1 MNPLIILNVIKSYT
15 MSEILVELKDS
26 IARLSLNRP
35 EKLNAF
41 NRTMALEL
49 QDQLLNCD
57 ENENVRAVVLTGAGR
72 AFCAGQDLS
81 EFPPDQLPDFEKAID
96 ENYNPVI
103 RLLKTIRKPV
113 LCAVN
118 GVAAGAGA
126 NIALACDI
134 VVAVSSAHFVQAFS
148 KIGLIPDCGGTFFL
162 PRLVGLQKATALMM
176 LGDKISA
183 AEAERMGMIYACFE
197 EADFEMKTGQIAAT
211 LASLPTTA
219 LILTRKALL
228 ESSTNNMEQQL
239 ELEKK
244 FQHKAGHTLD
254 FKEGVTAFL
263 QKRLAVFT
271 GK

>member
-1 MNPLIILNVIKSYT
+1 
-15 MSEILVELKDS
+15 MSEILFELKDN

-35 EKLNAF
+35 DKLNAV
-41 NRTMALEL
+41 NRSMALEL
-49 QDQLLNCD
+49 QDHLLNCD
-57 ENENVRAVVLTGAGR
+57 ENDNVRSVILTGAGR

-81 EFPPDQLPDFEKAID
+81 ELPPDKLPDFEKAID

-134 VVAVSSAHFVQAFS
+134 VVAVSSAQFVQAFS

-162 PRLVGLQKATALMM
+162 PRLIGLQKATALMM
-176 LGDKISA
+176 LGDKVSA
-183 AEAERMGMIYACFE
+183 MDAEKMGMIYACFE
-197 EADFEMKTGQIAAT
+197 ESEFISKTDQIASA

-228 ESSTNNMEQQL
+228 ESSTNNLEQQL

-244 FQHKAGHTLD
+244 FQHKAGHTVD
-254 FKEGVTAFL
+254 IKEGVTAFL
-263 QKRLAVFT
+263 QKRAAVFT

>member
-1 MNPLIILNVIKSYT
+1 MPDVPF
-15 MSEILVELKDS
+15 ELKDG

-41 NRTMALEL
+41 TRNMAIEL
-49 QDQLLNCD
+49 QDHLLNCD
-57 ENENVRAVVLTGAGR
+57 ENESVRAVVLTGVGR

-81 EFPPDQLPDFEKAID
+81 EFPPDQLPDFEKGID
-96 ENYNPVI
+96 ENYNPTV

-126 NIALACDI
+126 NLALACDI
-134 VVAVSSAHFVQAFS
+134 VVAASSAYFTQAFS
-148 KIGLIPDCGGTFFL
+148 KIGLIPDCAGTFFL
-162 PRLVGLQKATALMM
+162 PRLIGLQKATALMM
-176 LGDKISA
+176 LGDKVSA
-183 AEAERMGMIYACFE
+183 SDAERMGMIYASVDDAGFE
-197 EADFEMKTGQIAAT
+197 AKTLQIATA

-219 LILTRKALL
+219 LILTRKALI
-228 ESSTNNMEQQL
+228 ESSTNNLEQQL

-244 FQHKAGHTLD
+244 FQHKAGHTED
-254 FKEGVTAFL
+254 FKEGVAAFL
-263 QKRLAVFT
+263 QKRAPVFK

>member
-1 MNPLIILNVIKSYT
+1 MP
-15 MSEILVELKDS
+15 EILFEIKNN
-26 IARLSLNRP
+26 IAQLTLNRP
-35 EKLNAF
+35 EKLNAV
-41 NRTMALEL
+41 NRSLALEL
-49 QDQLLNCD
+49 QDQLLVCD
-57 ENENVRAVVLTGAGR
+57 ENEQVRAVVLTGAGR
-72 AFCAGQDLS
+72 AFCSGQDLS
-81 EFPPDQLPDFEKAID
+81 EFPPDRLPDFEKSID

-103 RLLKTIRKPV
+103 RLIKTIRKPV

-162 PRLVGLQKATALMM
+162 PRLIGLQKAMALMM

-183 AEAERMGMIYACFE
+183 TEAEKLGMIYACFGESEFE
-197 EADFEMKTGQIAAT
+197 EKTQQIAT
-211 LASLPTTA
+211 QLAKLPTTA
-219 LILTRKALL
+219 LILTRKALM
-228 ESSTNNMEQQL
+228 ESSTNNLEQQL

-244 FQHKAGHTLD
+244 LQDKAGHTID
-254 FKEGVTAFL
+254 FQEGVVAFL
-263 QKRLAVFT
+263 QKRAAVFT

>member
-1 MNPLIILNVIKSYT
+1 
-15 MSEILVELKDS
+15 MSEILFEVNNH
-26 IARLSLNRP
+26 IARVSLNRP

-41 NRTMALEL
+41 NRSMALEL
-49 QDQLLNCD
+49 QDQLLACD
-57 ENENVRAVVLTGAGR
+57 ENDDVRAVLFTGEGR
-72 AFCAGQDLS
+72 AFCSGQDLS
-81 EFPPDQLPDFEKAID
+81 EFPSDRLPDFEKVID
-96 ENYNPVI
+96 EYYNPVI

-118 GVAAGAGA
+118 GIAAGAGA

-134 VVAVSSAHFVQAFS
+134 VVAISTASFVQAFS

-162 PRLVGLQKATALMM
+162 PRLIGLQKATALMM

-183 AEAERMGMIYACFE
+183 VEAEKMGMIYASFE
-197 EADFEMKTGQIAAT
+197 ENEFEEKTQS
-211 LASLPTTA
+211 LAVALSNLPTVA

-228 ESSTNNMEQQL
+228 ESSTNNLEEQL

-244 FQHKAGHTLD
+244 SQQKAGHTRD
-254 FKEGVTAFL
+254 FMEGVTSFL
-263 QKRLAVFT
+263 QKRAPVFT

>member
-1 MNPLIILNVIKSYT
+1 
-15 MSEILVELKDS
+15 MSEILLEIREQV
-26 IARLSLNRP
+26 AHVSLNRP

-41 NRTMALEL
+41 NRSMAMEL
-49 QDQLLNCD
+49 QDQLLVCD
-57 ENENVRAVVLTGAGR
+57 EDDSVRAVLLTGSGR
-72 AFCAGQDLS
+72 AFCSGQDLS
-81 EFPPDQLPDFEKAID
+81 EFPADRLPDFEKVID
-96 ENYNPVI
+96 EYYNPVI

-118 GVAAGAGA
+118 GIAAGAGA

-134 VVAVSSAHFVQAFS
+134 VVAVSSANFVQAFS
-148 KIGLIPDCGGTFFL
+148 KIGLIPDCAGTFFL

-183 AEAERMGMIYACFE
+183 SEAERIGMIYACFE
-197 EADFEMKTGQIAAT
+197 ENDFNEKVNQLATT
-211 LASLPTTA
+211 LAKLPTAA

-228 ESSTNNMEQQL
+228 ESSTNNLEEQL

-244 FQHKAGHTLD
+244 FQHKAGHTRD
-254 FKEGVTAFL
+254 FMEGVSAFL
-263 QKRLAVFT
+263 QKRPPLFT